1 MHNVNMSV
9 RIGSLIMKNPVT
21 TGSGTFGSGLQMTDY
36 VDLRRLGAITIKG
49 TTLTPRDG
57 NPPPRVVE
65 SAGGIIASVGL
76 ENPGVEAVIH
86 DILPKVAV
94 YGTPIIVNIGGSS
107 VEEYAEVARQLNTR
121 PEVAAIEINI
131 SCPNLKKGGLGFGT
145 EPEMAGSVVKAV
157 RQSTDKTVIAKLT
170 PAVTDIT
177 SIAKAAKDQ
186 GADAL
191 TLSNAYPAMAID
203 ARQRKPTLGNIQ
215 GGLCGPAF
223 KPINLRLV
231 WQTSQA
237 VDLPIIALGG
247 ILTGEDAIE
256 YILAGATAVS
266 VGTGNLLNP
275 SATMAVLDGI
285 ERYLADNNISDI
297 RELIGCA
304 WKHTV

>member
-1 MHNVNMSV
+1 MSNVHMNV
-9 RIGSLIMKNPVT
+9 RIGGLEMKNPVT

-49 TTLTPRDG
+49 TTLTPRNG
-57 NPPPRVVE
+57 TLPPRVAE
-65 SAGGIIASVGL
+65 THAGIIASVGL
-76 ENPGVEAVIH
+76 ENPGVDAVIR
-86 DILPKVAV
+86 DILPQVAV

-107 VEEYAEVARQLNTR
+107 VEEYAEVARRLDSR

-157 RQSTDKTVIAKLT
+157 RNSTSKPVIAKLT

-177 SIAKAAKDQ
+177 LIAKAVRDQ

-191 TLSNAYPAMAID
+191 TLSNAYPAMSID
-203 ARQRKPTLGNIQ
+203 VESRRPTLGNIH
-215 GGLCGPAF
+215 GGLCGPAI
-223 KPINLRLV
+223 KSINMRLV

-266 VGTGNLLNP
+266 IGTGNLLCP
-275 SATMAVLDGI
+275 TTTMDVLDGI
-285 ERYLADNNISDI
+285 ERYMVAHGVSDI
-297 RELIGCA
+297 NELVGYA
-304 WKHTV
+304 WKHLA